1 MQGRDLWK
9 RRGPRASQSQ
19 ASWLPTSDGDSAL
32 HTHTHTHAH
41 AHAPQPKVC
50 KAKRH
55 PPRKKQPLDGTE
67 RECSVLM
74 WYVSRQPRHEAR
86 GRSHQ
91 CPHQTQ
97 VPAAPRV
104 AEKADAFIW
113 LNALRPWGSHS
124 RSQFW
129 SSPSRSPGRPE
140 GQRSGGARFPTLWS
154 RRQRLSPDLMGAP
167 NGRALNC
174 AGPRSASL
182 ALSTLAFLLL
192 LGASSHTWVP
202 SAWNSPAPRSPGS
215 HFLANSHLRRNS
227 PLHLKHLCHTLSPS
241 HPQPRDYSN
250 SVEMSA

>member
-1 MQGRDLWK
+1 MHGRDLWK
-9 RRGPRASQSQ
+9 RRGPRVR
-19 ASWLPTSDGDSAL
+19 LPVCRLQTETL
-32 HTHTHTHAH
+32 RFTHTHTHACTHAH

-74 WYVSRQPRHEAR
+74 WYVSRQPRHDAR

-104 AEKADAFIW
+104 AERADAFIW
-113 LNALRPWGSHS
+113 LNALRPWGYHS

-129 SSPSRSPGRPE
+129 SGPSRRSPGRPE

-174 AGPRSASL
+174 ASPRSASP

-202 SAWNSPAPRSPGS
+202 SAWNSPMLSW
-215 HFLANSHLRRNS
+215 L
-227 PLHLKHLCHTLSPS
+227 PLS
-241 HPQPRDYSN
+241 R
-250 SVEMSA
+250 